1 MVIATELDRD
11 RQVAP
16 QMYELLRDK
25 IVSLELSPGTP
36 LSRIELSAQFGV
48 SQTPVREALLR
59 LAEERLVDVFA
70 QSATRVSLIDTRV
83 AEEAHFLRRAIEL
96 EIVRDLALHNTVE
109 LLANLQAL
117 LDRQVLLRDSQ
128 DLSGFAETDQ
138 AFHRYMYEATG
149 KKALWKLV
157 GSRSGHIDRLRR
169 LHLPAAGKISR
180 IVSDHSQIFE
190 AIKRGDAV
198 GAQAH
203 LRTHLSGTL
212 EYMGQ
217 IRADHPQF
225 FTAA

>member
-1 MVIATELDRD
+1 MKTPTELDRY

-16 QMYELLRDK
+16 QLYELLRNK
-25 IVSLELSPGTP
+25 IVSLELPPGTP
-36 LSRIELSAQFGV
+36 LSRVELSAQFRV

-59 LAEERLVDVFA
+59 LAEERLIDVFP
-70 QSATRVSLIDTRV
+70 QSATRVSLIDTHI

-96 EIVRDLALHNTVE
+96 EIVRDLALHNTAE
-109 LLANLQAL
+109 LLADLKAL

-149 KKALWKLV
+149 KEALWKLV
-157 GSRSGHIDRLRR
+157 RSRSGHIDRLRR
-169 LHLPAAGKISR
+169 LHLPAAGKINR

-190 AIKRGDAV
+190 AIKRGDAA
-198 GAQAH
+198 GAQQH